1 MDGRLDM
8 VYMVNL
14 NSKGKGKDIG
24 IHNEL
29 RTLESD
35 GEVLFW
41 FGQIPYNVD
50 FLGARVVLGIWLW
63 LLGNE

>member
-8 VYMVNL
+8 VYMANL
-14 NSKGKGKDIG
+14 NSIGKAKDIG